1 MKDSQGIDIKVGAT
15 VKSSDPIDVGITF
28 KVLSLNFNYN
38 YVMLLETKRDLKAV
52 RKLSSGGDLP
62 CPFNPCRNAHEI
74 TVIDISKT
82 RDEKL
87 TARTIKL
94 IERGRHIVLKRG
106 DGWYLQCWTNIAS
119 GPDNA
124 IWTYHRSLA
133 LEMFNLKWAFA
144 IAPLYDCKVFSVSH
158 KGRV

>member
-1 MKDSQGIDIKVGAT
+1 MKDSQGIEIKIGAT
-15 VKSSDPIDVGITF
+15 VKSSEPIDVGITF

-106 DGWYLQCWTNIAS
+106 DGW
-119 GPDNA
+119 
-124 IWTYHRSLA
+124 
-133 LEMFNLKWAFA
+133 
-144 IAPLYDCKVFSVSH
+144 
-158 KGRV
+158 